1 MEKTDLLSG
10 KKAGKLTGE
19 QKEKIALVRNKAEA
33 KKAETQIMMDD
44 RLKKMAPTGS
54 APEEMEK
61 IRREFMDQ
69 IDKIDRDTEAEVEK
83 IKEG

>member
-1 MEKTDLLSG
+1 MSG

-44 RLKKMAPTGS
+44 RLKKMVEAGA
-54 APEEMEK
+54 APEDVEK
-61 IRREFMDQ
+61 TRREFLDQ
-69 IDKIDRDTEAEVEK
+69 MDKIDRDTEREVEK
-83 IKEG
+83 IKGL